1 MNTVE
6 LRNVQNV
13 RITSHVDLTLT
24 PSIQSGSCNINILAK
39 TVSSGGFFDYATQS
53 GTQGKIIFTNY
64 IGSCLLRLIATFSST
79 AGTVTA
85 GQSCTASNPADQ
97 TRVIIASSV
106 SFVDAHVFP
115 TGSITGGT
123 SHTYSRTIPH
133 IIGCCGCFHDISS
146 VFVFLF

>member
-13 RITSHVDLTLT
+13 SIISHVDLTLT

-39 TVSSGGFFDYATQS
+39 TVSSGGLFDYANQS

-64 IGSCLLRLIATFSST
+64 IGSCLLRLIATFTST

-85 GQSCTASNPADQ
+85 GQSCTALNPADQ

-106 SFVDAHVFP
+106 SFVDVFP

-123 SHTYSRTIPH
+123 SHTYSRTKPH
-133 IIGCCGCFHDISS
+133 TIGCCGCFHDISS
-146 VFVFLF
+146 VFVFIF

>member
-6 LRNVQNV
+6 LLNVQNV

-39 TVSSGGFFDYATQS
+39 TVSSGGVFDYATQS

-64 IGSCLLRLIATFSST
+64 IGSCILRLIATFSNT
-79 AGTVTA
+79 AGTVIA
-85 GQSCTASNPADQ
+85 GQSCSSTNNPTDR
-97 TRVIIASSV
+97 TRVIKASSV
-106 SFVDAHVFP
+106 SFVDVFP

-133 IIGCCGCFHDISS
+133 IIGCCGCFHGISS
-146 VFVFLF
+146 VFVFIF